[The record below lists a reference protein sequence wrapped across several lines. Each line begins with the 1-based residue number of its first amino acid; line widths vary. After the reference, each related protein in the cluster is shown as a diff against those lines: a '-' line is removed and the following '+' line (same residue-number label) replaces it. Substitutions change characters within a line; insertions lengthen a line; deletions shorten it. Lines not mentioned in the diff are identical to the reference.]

1 MNRCNILKII
11 TALNVLVASGFAIA
25 GVVNC
30 ALIVPSYNASD
41 PAAAIFALYAAA
53 RAIPFA
59 ILTITTIL
67 MRKSEQIWIL
77 AIVAG
82 CIQFADGCIGM
93 YLHAPSKS
101 IGPFILAV
109 AEFLALYMVGYR
121 KEKLS

>member
-1 MNRCNILKII
+1 MNRCNLLKVI
-11 TALNVLVASGFAIA
+11 TAVNVLVASGFAIA

-30 ALIVPSYNASD
+30 ALIVPSHNASD
-41 PAAAIFALYAAA
+41 PAAAVFALYAAA
-53 RAIPFA
+53 RAIPLA

-67 MRKSEQIWIL
+67 MRRNEQIWIL

-93 YLHAPSKS
+93 YLHDPSKF
-101 IGPFILAV
+101 IGPFILAA
-109 AEFLALYMVGYR
+109 AEFLAVYMVGYP